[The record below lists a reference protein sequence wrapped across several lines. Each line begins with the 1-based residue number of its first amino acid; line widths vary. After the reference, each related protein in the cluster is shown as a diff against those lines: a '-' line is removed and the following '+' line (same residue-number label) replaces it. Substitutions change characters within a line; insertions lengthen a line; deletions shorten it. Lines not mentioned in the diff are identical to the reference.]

1 MRWLC
6 LCVFIYSCISFLLIN
21 LRYILISASPPLFP
35 VLPPPTCPAPQSPV
49 LGEGETSNGH
59 QSVLAYPAAKGLG
72 ASSLSVAQ
80 LVERDPKAGTESET
94 IPVPVVSGPT

>member
-1 MRWLC
+1 MPC
-6 LCVFIYSCISFLLIN
+6 PPISCPSFL
-21 LRYILISASPPLFP
+21 
-35 VLPPPTCPAPQSPV
+35 

-59 QSVLAYPAAKGLG
+59 QSVLAYLAAKGLG